1 MNKKWMEK
9 SFDGSELFVSASL
22 PEHMLGLVVIVHGLA
37 EHSDRYKYVEE
48 KLLEANLGVYR
59 FDHRGHGQS
68 KGEETYYDDFN
79 DLIDDINH
87 IVELAK
93 KENPD
98 YPVFLLGHS
107 MGGFGVNA
115 FGAKYPNK
123 VKGIVSS
130 GAVARD
136 HRGLITG
143 VFDALDPNFRVPNE
157 LTDGVCSVESVR
169 IDYANDPLN
178 RKSFTAGLGQ
188 KLSKGVVWL
197 KENTKAFVDPI
208 LLLHGENDSLVS
220 YEDSLD
226 VFKEIA
232 SEDKQVKIYGQ
243 LFHEIFNEY
252 TKDEVIADAIAWIKN
267 RI

>member
-1 MNKKWMEK
+1 MNKEWMEK
-9 SFDGSELFVSASL
+9 SFDGSELFVSKSI
-22 PEHMLGLVVIVHGLA
+22 PEDMIGLAVIVHGLA
-37 EHSDRYKYVEE
+37 EHSGRYKYVEE

-68 KGEETYYDDFN
+68 AGEEAYYEDFN
-79 DLIDDINH
+79 DLIDDVNH

-98 YPVFLLGHS
+98 YPVFLIGHS

-115 FGAKYPNK
+115 FATKYPKK
-123 VKGIVSS
+123 VRGIVSS
-130 GAVARD
+130 GAVTRD
-136 HRGLITG
+136 NIGLVTG
-143 VFDALDPNFRVPNE
+143 VFDELDPHFRVPNE
-157 LTDGVCSVESVR
+157 LTDGVCSVEEIR

-188 KLSKGVVWL
+188 ELAKGVQWL
-197 KENTKAFVDPI
+197 KSNTEALVDPI
-208 LLLHGENDSLVS
+208 LFIHGENDALVS
-220 YEDSLD
+220 YKDSLD
-226 VFKEIA
+226 SFKEIA
-232 SEDKQVKIYGQ
+232 SEDKQVKIYGH

-252 TKDEVIADAIAWIKN
+252 SKDEVIADTISWIKA